1 MGSPMVPFPANIL
14 MDFYESKWQNKYNFS
29 KPKFYLRYIDDI
41 VAASEEEQDSLNFLI
56 ILKKIHRN
64 INFTREKQLNFSITF
79 LDAFTSGINNQSLTL
94 QIYQK
99 STYTDLLLK
108 FKSFISFSYKI
119 SLIKCLVD
127 NSFKI
132 CNNSNFFHNNRESIK
147 YYLAKNAYPSLLIDK
162 VIKKYFNY
170 KFSSN
175 QNDGSVAYYF
185 KLPYIGNLLQHIK
198 NKISKLCKEF
208 CKVNFNIKQI
218 HN

>member
-1 MGSPMVPFPANIL
+1 MGSPMVPFPANIF

-108 FKSFISFSYKI
+108 FKSFISFSYKN

-147 YYLAKNAYPSLLIDK
+147 YYLVKNAYPSLLIDK

-175 QNDGSVAYYF
+175 QNDGSEAHYL

>member
-1 MGSPMVPFPANIL
+1 MGSPMVPFPANIF

-147 YYLAKNAYPSLLIDK
+147 YYLVKNAYPSLLIDK

-175 QNDGSVAYYF
+175 QNDGSEAHYF